1 MPYCNNCGAQIS
13 DEDEYCPSCG
23 APTKARPIPRRRR
36 PRRYARDDEL
46 CFGREPR
53 GDPLGV
59 IEFGLFLL
67 IVGSVYLY
75 NPSILTEFVGWVEQ
89 MADLGVAIRP
99 PATLNAS
106 ATLFFGLIGASN
118 LFTAVVRV
126 LVDKVWERILQ
137 DVLTGVGF
145 LSFAY
150 LVRLYGQHLI
160 TWTNVLAYGAVV
172 LGASVIV
179 YSLLRNIF

>member
-1 MPYCNNCGAQIS
+1 MPYCINCGAQVS

-23 APTKARPIPRRRR
+23 APTKARPIPRRPR

-59 IEFGLFLL
+59 VEFGLFLL
-67 IVGSVYLY
+67 IVGSVYLH
-75 NPSILTEFVGWVEQ
+75 NPSILTEFVAWVQQ
-89 MADLGVAIRP
+89 MADLGVAMRP
-99 PATLNAS
+99 PPTLNAS

-126 LVDKVWERILQ
+126 LVDKVWPRILQ
-137 DVLTGVGF
+137 DILSGVGF

-150 LVRLYGQHLI
+150 LVRLYGLHVI

-172 LGASVIV
+172 VGASMIA
-179 YSLLRNIF
+179 YALLRNIF